1 MPDFSIPNNAIPI
14 HLPPGTRA
22 LADMITH
29 KVLNPH
35 FWPEDVPHPNQ
46 EFQFPHI
53 SLITKGFR
61 IAPKRAFNRSAT
73 ETQEDRKKLD
83 EYHQSSRGESFKP
96 TIELK
101 NAWLEKYQRRDAF
114 FHRKKVHD
122 LVRRKDKFMNDEGLK
137 QAKKRLEEEGV
148 ELKSVWFPTTT
159 SATSKV
165 EDFVVSIHLFG
176 KGKDPYSTQAIDKGR

>member
-1 MPDFSIPNNAIPI
+1 
-14 HLPPGTRA
+14 
-22 LADMITH
+22 MITH

-61 IAPKRAFNRSAT
+61 IAPMRAFNPFHYGNTFLIRTIAWLISIDFISLDDLT
-73 ETQEDRKKLD
+73 EEDRKKLD
-83 EYHQSSRGESFKP
+83 EYHQSLEGRFVWSLADDEQESFKP

-137 QAKKRLEEEGV
+137 QAKKRLEDEGV
-148 ELKSVWFPTTT
+148 ELKSV
-159 SATSKV
+159 
-165 EDFVVSIHLFG
+165 VSF
-176 KGKDPYSTQAIDKGR
+176 

>member
-1 MPDFSIPNNAIPI
+1 
-14 HLPPGTRA
+14 
-22 LADMITH
+22 MITH

-35 FWPEDVPHPNQ
+35 FGPEDVPHPNQ

-61 IAPKRAFNRSAT
+61 IAPKRAFEPFRYGNTFLIRTIAWLISIDFISLDDLT
-73 ETQEDRKKLD
+73 EEDRKKLD
-83 EYHQSSRGESFKP
+83 EYHQSLEGRFVWSLADDDQESFKP

-137 QAKKRLEEEGV
+137 QAKTRLEDEGV
-148 ELKSVWFPTTT
+148 ELKSV
-159 SATSKV
+159 
-165 EDFVVSIHLFG
+165 VSL
-176 KGKDPYSTQAIDKGR
+176 